1 MKKIKIAHY
10 VSTGLLTALMLMS
23 AGMYI
28 FNHTE
33 IAKTF
38 LGLGF
43 PDWLLYP
50 LATAKILGLL
60 ALWFS
65 KSDSLKE
72 WAYAGF
78 VFNALLAFG
87 AHISVNDGEFAGA
100 LMALVFVI
108 VSYGTWKKLS
118 SVSA

>member
-1 MKKIKIAHY
+1 MKKIKIINL
-10 VSTGLLTALMLMS
+10 VSTGLFTALMLMS

-28 FNHTE
+28 FNHEEMVTV
-33 IAKTF
+33 F

-43 PDWLLYP
+43 PEWLIYP

-78 VFNALLAFG
+78 FFNALLAFG
-87 AHISVNDGEFAGA
+87 AHVGINDGDFPGA
-100 LMALVFVI
+100 VIAFVLI
-108 VSYGTWKKLS
+108 GISYFTWKKLAKG
-118 SVSA
+118 V

>member
-1 MKKIKIAHY
+1 MKKSKLTHLISK
-10 VSTGLLTALMLMS
+10 GLFTALMLVS

-28 FNHTE
+28 FNYEE
-33 IAKTF
+33 IALTF
-38 LGLGF
+38 LNLGF
-43 PDWLLYP
+43 PDWLVYP
-50 LATAKILGLL
+50 LAAAKILGLL

-65 KSDSLKE
+65 KSNALKE

-78 VFNALLAFG
+78 FFNALLAFG

-100 LMALVFVI
+100 LMALLFLG

-118 SVSA
+118 